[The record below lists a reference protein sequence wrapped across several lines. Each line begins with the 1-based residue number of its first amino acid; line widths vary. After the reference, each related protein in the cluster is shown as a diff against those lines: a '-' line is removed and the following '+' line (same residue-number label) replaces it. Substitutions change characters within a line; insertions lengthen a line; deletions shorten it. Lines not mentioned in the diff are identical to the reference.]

1 MKKTTMTS
9 KKDSAKRKR
18 TRRFRD
24 VSQTKD
30 FEKDWERLEAS
41 GKHDMHR
48 IKEAMSIL
56 AVNDGPMPPEWEDH
70 ELTGKFEG
78 FRECHVKG
86 DLLLVYRIQPASK
99 IELLVFSRVATHSE
113 LFGR

>member
-1 MKKTTMTS
+1 MTKNVS
-9 KKDSAKRKR
+9 TKRKR
-18 TRRFRD
+18 VRRFRD
-24 VSQTKD
+24 VNQTKD
-30 FEKDWERLEAS
+30 FDRDWERLEAS

-48 IKEAMSIL
+48 IKEAMLIL
-56 AVNDGPMPPEWEDH
+56 TMNDGPMPPEWDDH

-78 FRECHVKG
+78 YRECHVKG

-99 IELLVFSRVATHSE
+99 VELLVFSRVATHSE